1 MGRMTGKTAVVAGAS
16 WDGIGGATALR
27 FAEEGARLILNAEAM
42 TARLDETYRRVRS
55 LTEAEVV
62 PGDVRS
68 DATWSD
74 IVDIARDRFGCLTT
88 LVYTPALCIRGDAL
102 TMTADAVQETFALT
116 FHAAWR
122 AAQHCVPL
130 MPIDSGAAVVF
141 VSSVNA
147 TLTNRTYAAYAAAKA
162 ALESLTRTLALEC
175 GPRGVRVNGVA
186 PGQIEGEESG
196 RQLAADP
203 IEERA
208 CRACYPLGRYG
219 SPVEVANAILF
230 LASDEASF
238 VVGSVLRIDGGL
250 SLLSAESILRPS
262 FTHT

>member
-1 MGRMTGKTAVVAGAS
+1 MGRLTRKTAVVAGAS

-42 TARLDETYRRVRS
+42 TERLDETYRRVRT
-55 LTEAEVV
+55 LTETVVV
-62 PGDVRS
+62 PGDVRKDS
-68 DATWSD
+68 TWTN
-74 IVDIARDRFGCLTT
+74 IVSTAQERFGYLTT
-88 LVYTPALCIRGDAL
+88 LVYTPARCISGDAL
-102 TMTADAVQETFALT
+102 ALTDHDVKETFALT

-122 AAQHCVPL
+122 AARHCIPL
-130 MPIDSGAAVVF
+130 MSDGAAVVF

-162 ALESLTRTLALEC
+162 ALEALTRTLALEC
-175 GPRGVRVNGVA
+175 APHGVRINAVA
-186 PGQIEGEESG
+186 PGQIEGETS
-196 RQLAADP
+196 RRILADDP
-203 IEERA
+203 AEEQA

-219 SPVEVANAILF
+219 SPIEVANGILF

-238 VVGSVLRIDGGL
+238 IVGSVLRIDGGL

-262 FTHT
+262 FTRA